1 MVRTGNKKEKKH
13 VVKESDR
20 NGANKLTEKYKE
32 KIITRRKDSSPTT
45 TPAFFICNPVKF
57 FLKQSQT

>member
-1 MVRTGNKKEKKH
+1 M
-13 VVKESDR
+13 VKESNR

-32 KIITRRKDSSPTT
+32 KIITRRKDSSTT
-45 TPAFFICNPVKF
+45 TPAFFIGNPVKL